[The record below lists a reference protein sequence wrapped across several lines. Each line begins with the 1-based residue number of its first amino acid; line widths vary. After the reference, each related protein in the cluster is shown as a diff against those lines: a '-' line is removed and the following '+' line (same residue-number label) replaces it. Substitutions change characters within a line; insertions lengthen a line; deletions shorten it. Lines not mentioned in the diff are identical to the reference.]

1 MLKTAFVTVDV
12 QSHGL
17 KDRRISLYRRDLL
30 LAKYVL
36 GNPTLTCAKEVAYVS
51 TFPPRKCGIATF
63 TADLVNSI
71 GQLKKL
77 RDQRVISIDGRR
89 LFKPAYE
96 STEHKIGR
104 DFVEDYVLMA
114 DFLNHSTVDV
124 VNVQHEF
131 GIFGGES
138 GEYICA
144 FLDKLKRPAAT
155 TLHTVLP
162 NFENKTRE
170 VFHKVVEKSAK
181 IVVLNKTTRELVKQY
196 GVSPKKIRLIP
207 HGCPDLPFVSS
218 AKVKPVLGLKNR
230 IVLSTFGLLSKG
242 KGIENVIQAL
252 PEVVKKNPTVVYYV
266 LGVTHPQVKRTEG
279 EAYRNTLLR
288 MAKNLGLRG
297 HVKFL
302 NRFLSKPE
310 LYNYLQATD
319 VYITP
324 YLSPNQVSSGT
335 LSYALAAGK
344 AVVSTPYLHAKEA
357 LGEGRGLFCNFNDS
371 ASIAEKV
378 SEIIENK
385 SLRKTLE
392 HRAYRYSRKFTWPAV
407 AKKYVALFDELTN
420 QSREEWEP
428 CSVRL

>member
-1 MLKTAFVTVDV
+1 MTSV
-12 QSHGL
+12 
-17 KDRRISLYRRDLL
+17 
-30 LAKYVL
+30 
-36 GNPTLTCAKEVAYVS
+36 KEVAYVS

-77 RDQRVISIDGRR
+77 KDQRVISIDGRR

-96 STEHKIGR
+96 GIEHKIGR
-104 DFVEDYVLMA
+104 DFIEDYVLMA
-114 DFLNHSTVDV
+114 DFLNNSSVNV
-124 VNVQHEF
+124 VNIQHEF

-162 NFENKTRE
+162 NFENKAKE
-170 VFHKVVEKSAK
+170 VFNKIVGRSAA
-181 IVVLNKTTRELVKQY
+181 IVVLNETTRSLVKQY
-196 GVSPKKIRLIP
+196 GVPAKKVKLIP
-207 HGCPDLPFVSS
+207 HGCPDLPLVPS
-218 AKVKPVLGLKNR
+218 AKVKPVLGLKNK

-242 KGIENVIQAL
+242 KGIEHVIQAL
-252 PEVVKKNPTVVYYV
+252 PAVIKREPRIVYYV
-266 LGVTHPQVKRTEG
+266 LGVTHPQVKRTDG
-279 EAYRNTLLR
+279 EAYRNMLLK

-310 LYNYLQATD
+310 LFNYLQATD

-357 LGEGRGLFCNFNDS
+357 LGEGRGVFCKFNDS
-371 ASIAEKV
+371 ASIAERV
-378 SEIIENK
+378 TEIIENK
-385 SLRKTLE
+385 TLRKSLE
-392 HRAYRYSRKFTWPAV
+392 HKAYTYSRKFTWPLV
-407 AKKYVALFDELTN
+407 AKKYLALFDELTK
-420 QSREEWEP
+420 QSQEEWP
-428 CSVRL
+428 SGFHL

>member
-1 MLKTAFVTVDV
+1 MTTV
-12 QSHGL
+12 
-17 KDRRISLYRRDLL
+17 
-30 LAKYVL
+30 
-36 GNPTLTCAKEVAYVS
+36 KEVAYVS

-63 TADLVNSI
+63 TADLVKSLS
-71 GQLKKL
+71 QLQKL
-77 RDQRVISIDGRR
+77 RDQKIISIDGRR
-89 LFKPAYE
+89 LFKFP
-96 STEHKIGR
+96 SGGSQHRIGR
-104 DFVEDYVLMA
+104 DFIEDYELMA
-114 DFLNHSTVDV
+114 DFLNHSSVNV

-131 GIFGGES
+131 GIFGGEC

-144 FLDKLKRPAAT
+144 FLNKLKRPVAT

-162 NFENKTRE
+162 SFENKAKE
-170 VFHKVVEKSAK
+170 VFSQVVERSQAL
-181 IVVLNKTTRELVKQY
+181 VVLNETTRALVRHY
-196 GVSPKKIRLIP
+196 GVPAKKVKLIP
-207 HGCPDLPFVSS
+207 HGCPDLPLVPS

-230 IVLSTFGLLSKG
+230 TVLSTFGLLSKG
-242 KGIENVIQAL
+242 KGIEYVIEAL
-252 PEVVKKNPTVVYYV
+252 PKIIKREPKLVYYV
-266 LGVTHPQVKRTEG
+266 LGVTHPQVKQNEG
-279 EAYRNTLLR
+279 EAYRNMLLK

-357 LGEGRGLFCNFNDS
+357 LGEGRGVFCEFNDS
-371 ASIAEKV
+371 ASIAERV

-385 SLRKTLE
+385 TLRKSLE
-392 HRAYRYSRKFTWPAV
+392 QKAYRYSRRFTWPLV
-407 AKKYVALFDELTN
+407 AKKYLALFEELN
-420 QSREEWEP
+420 RQSMEGWP
-428 CSVRL
+428 SGFRLSR